1 MFLTFLLSGKRTGRT
16 LFLSRKSAGPHSNR
30 VPKSHG
36 TLTIWSTAV
45 NLSRSMLW
53 KFKRSG
59 WRGEVR
65 KKRRKDGGNGR
76 MTSRK

>member
-1 MFLTFLLSGKRTGRT
+1 
-16 LFLSRKSAGPHSNR
+16 
-30 VPKSHG
+30 
-36 TLTIWSTAV
+36 
-45 NLSRSMLW
+45 MLW